1 MSLNIKK
8 SLLALIITFS
18 IALNGCGGGGGSDG
32 GSGSGSDGVNAG
44 TIGGAVNGTTI
55 MAVDSNGNIITTDD
69 TARRQEDVDTDNDDR
84 VDAFSFQLK
93 GIPLNDEIRIFLVS
107 GGLVYLVY
115 YDTDGDGTS
124 DTNVLS
130 LTAAITVDLGFV
142 DTEIAGEEGR
152 AVSENN
158 PTMTP
163 NVVRGPENPSI
174 PLGINTPPTTG
185 LSLSQLIDKGLDA
198 LADGWVMGARTYLE
212 AAVDVAGTNTS
223 NDADTARFLFAL
235 TRFFA
240 LGFDTQSD
248 GKAADM
254 NRLGDILD
262 RLGVADDEVRANWE
276 LINTPN
282 PLPTNSPTGN
292 EYRDF
297 LYETVRTE
305 LIGSVANLDAIS
317 QSFNTAWKN
326 WQDRSTFES
335 DYGDVLFLRGIF
347 KTILA
352 TIAIQRAYELDGD
365 VDEIY
370 NNNHD
375 VDAWNDITVESFLN
389 TNDFLSLTDATKL
402 VEAKGYLTA
411 SALDDFEEAIDEIAT
426 ETDQQVDDL
435 VTLDDFSDPAHFK
448 TVIVQIRDSI
458 MGVGTTVGDSQLDLQ
473 RFFDVGVDFRSPSS
487 LLPPF
492 AGNSASGP
500 FPDATFDGVVLS
512 PDLNED
518 INPADGIP
526 DILQ

>member
-1 MSLNIKK
+1 MNRAL
-8 SLLALIITFS
+8 LLLVLALTLT
-18 IALNGCGGGGGSDG
+18 ACGGGGGGDGSGDDG
-32 GSGSGSDGVNAG
+32 GAGVNVGA
-44 TIGGAVNGTTI
+44 IGGAVSGTTV
-55 MAVDSNGNIITTDD
+55 MAVNSNGNIITTDD
-69 TARRQEDVDTDNDDR
+69 TAGRQEDVDTDNDGR
-84 VDAFSFQLK
+84 GDAFSFQLK

-107 GGLVYLVY
+107 GGLVYPVY
-115 YDTDGDGTS
+115 FDTDGDGTS

-130 LTAAITVDLGFV
+130 LTAAITIDLGFV
-142 DTEIAGEEGR
+142 DTGIVGEEGR
-152 AVSENN
+152 AVSEND
-158 PTMTP
+158 PTDTADIAI
-163 NVVRGPENPSI
+163 GPENPSI

-185 LSLSQLIDKGLDA
+185 LSLSQLIDKGSDA
-198 LADGWVMGARTYLE
+198 MADGWVLGARTYFE
-212 AAVDVAGTNTS
+212 AAVDVAGESTS

-235 TRFFA
+235 TRFLA

-248 GKAADM
+248 GKAANMD
-254 NRLGDILD
+254 RIGDILD

-282 PLPTNSPTGN
+282 PLPANSPTGN

-297 LYETVRTE
+297 LYEIVSTE
-305 LIGSVANLDAIS
+305 LIGSVTNLDTIS
-317 QSFNTAWKN
+317 PSFNTTWTN
-326 WQDRSTFES
+326 WQDGKTFES
-335 DYGDVLFLRGIF
+335 DYGDVLFLRGTF

-365 VDEIY
+365 VDDIY

-411 SALDDFEEAIDEIAT
+411 SALDDYEDAIDEISA
-426 ETDQQVDDL
+426 ETDLQGDDL
-435 VTLDDFSDPAHFK
+435 VTLDDFSDPAYFK
-448 TVIVQIRDSI
+448 TVIGQARDSI
-458 MGVGTTVGDSQLDLQ
+458 LGVGTTVGDSQLDLQ
-473 RFFDVGVDFRSPSS
+473 RFFDIGVDFRSPSS

-492 AGNSASGP
+492 AGNNASGL
-500 FPDATFDGVVLS
+500 FPDATFDGVVLT

-518 INPADGIP
+518 INPVDGIP